1 MASFHFDDT
10 VQMEYIGDPPVIDEI
25 MQFRI
30 ARGEF
35 LPQSEALIRTAEMT
49 RCTAIRGVDR
59 RVIDPEWFGTSR
71 QYVFGPI
78 DFVVDVERRDV
89 DKIKGSASGHQF
101 IVVGQEINELVL
113 PKQPFR
119 FVDEVTLDAVGKS
132 ADGNKLFAEFGL
144 R

>member
-1 MASFHFDDT
+1 MTSLHFDDT
-10 VQMEYIGDPPVIDEI
+10 VQVEYIGDPPVIDEI

-30 ARGEF
+30 ANGEF
-35 LPQSEALIRTAEMT
+35 IPETEAIIRAAEMT

-59 RVIDPEWFGTSR
+59 RVVDPEWFGTSR

-89 DKIKGSASGHQF
+89 DKIKGSSSGHQF

-119 FVDEVTLDAVGKS
+119 FIDEVTLDSVGKLV
-132 ADGNKLFAEFGL
+132 DGDKLFKEFGL
-144 R
+144 